1 MTIMWQIPPQN
12 LVLSEDRVHLW
23 RANLDL
29 PEAEIEELEL
39 LLSSD
44 EQARADRFRFPQ
56 HRRRF
61 IAARAILRQ
70 IISGYEEI
78 KPNLPTL
85 FEYSP
90 LGKPRLSV
98 SLGDR
103 DLQFNVSHSN
113 ELALYSFT
121 RRDRIGIDLESEKLH
136 SDVIQIAQRFFT
148 PNEATY
154 LASLTEEQQI
164 PAFLQIWT
172 AKEAYL
178 KATGEGIANSLNKV
192 EIALDR
198 DLEVSLVSIGDN
210 ASVAE
215 NWLMTKVF
223 AAENYLAT
231 LAVEAQERSPSIEF
245 WSWN

>member
-1 MTIMWQIPPQN
+1 MILMWQFPPQS
-12 LVLSEDRVHLW
+12 LVLSENNVHLW

-29 PEAEIEELEL
+29 PEAEIEELES

-61 IAARAILRQ
+61 IAARGILRQ
-70 IISGYEEI
+70 IIASYEDI
-78 KPNLPTL
+78 KPNLPAL

-148 PNEATY
+148 TNEATY
-154 LASLTEEQQI
+154 LAGLTEDLQI

-198 DLEVSLVSIGDN
+198 DLEVSLVTIGDN
-210 ASVAE
+210 TSVAE
-215 NWLMTKVF
+215 NWLMTKIF

-231 LAVEAQERSPSIEF
+231 LAVETQERSPIIEL